1 MNENNTHE
9 ISENNAPVLPAIT
22 KSREVTQCN
31 ALDTAKLTAQ
41 VMTMSGS
48 SSHEKLVD
56 EILADK
62 TISISEKVDLV
73 HRENDAY
80 DARVHK
86 NSERQIK
93 MQAAQTKNVRRADTW
108 FVAGFTFTVAG
119 VIYYLRTPEGQ
130 KALSSF
136 STSITK
142 FLAA

>member
-56 EILADK
+56 EILADE
-62 TISISEKVDLV
+62 TISISK
-73 HRENDAY
+73 
-80 DARVHK
+80 
-86 NSERQIK
+86 
-93 MQAAQTKNVRRADTW
+93 
-108 FVAGFTFTVAG
+108 G
-119 VIYYLRTPEGQ
+119 
-130 KALSSF
+130 
-136 STSITK
+136 
-142 FLAA
+142 